1 MSDQDERSERSDDP
15 FDPSGERERRL
26 GEGLFEQ
33 DMGPSSSMAHLYRG
47 EVHRMTRWR
56 ERLDRTTNWA
66 VTVIAAI
73 LTWAFSDPTNPH
85 YLVLV
90 GLVTL
95 GVFLCIEAHRY
106 RGFDV
111 WRSRV
116 RLIQENVWA
125 PGLDPSRD
133 VTDESWRRK
142 LSDDYHQPTI
152 KIPFEEAL
160 AHRLRRVYLALF
172 TVVNAAWF
180 IRVTAFADGADWPA
194 SAAIGVVPGTVV
206 TATVALVYLAGIVI
220 TVRPREWHSR
230 SELRTE
236 RIDDWQQP

>member
-1 MSDQDERSERSDDP
+1 MNEPTEQRRDGTDGAPESETSGG
-15 FDPSGERERRL
+15 FDPSGERERGL
-26 GEGLFEQ
+26 GAGLFER

-95 GVFLCIEAHRY
+95 GIEAHRY

-116 RLIQENVWA
+116 RLLQQNVWA
-125 PGLDPSRD
+125 HGLDPGRGVD
-133 VTDESWRRK
+133 DDGWRGK
-142 LSDDYHQPTI
+142 LSEDYRNPTV

-160 AHRLRRVYLALF
+160 RASL
-172 TVVNAAWF
+172 
-180 IRVTAFADGADWPA
+180 A
-194 SAAIGVVPGTVV
+194 SAGT
-206 TATVALVYLAGIVI
+206 A
-220 TVRPREWHSR
+220 SR
-230 SELRTE
+230 
-236 RIDDWQQP
+236 Q

>member
-1 MSDQDERSERSDDP
+1 MSEPTEQRRDGTDGAPESETSGG
-15 FDPSGERERRL
+15 FDPSGERERGL
-26 GEGLFEQ
+26 GAGLFER

-95 GVFLCIEAHRY
+95 GIEAHRY

-116 RLIQENVWA
+116 RLLQQNVWA
-125 PGLDPSRD
+125 HGLDPGRGVD
-133 VTDESWRRK
+133 DDGWRGK
-142 LSDDYHQPTI
+142 LSEDYRNPTV

-160 AHRLRRVYLALF
+160 RASL
-172 TVVNAAWF
+172 
-180 IRVTAFADGADWPA
+180 A
-194 SAAIGVVPGTVV
+194 SAGT
-206 TATVALVYLAGIVI
+206 A
-220 TVRPREWHSR
+220 SR
-230 SELRTE
+230 
-236 RIDDWQQP
+236 Q